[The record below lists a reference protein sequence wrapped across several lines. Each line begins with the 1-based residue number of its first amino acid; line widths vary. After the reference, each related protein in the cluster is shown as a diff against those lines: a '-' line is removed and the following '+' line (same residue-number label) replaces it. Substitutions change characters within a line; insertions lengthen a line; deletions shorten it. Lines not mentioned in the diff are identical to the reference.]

1 MQWKDLCWGFC
12 HLFLITDCIVL
23 SQEKGLI
30 SKLRTYEINEVPSYR
45 KSLLLDKREIVSW
58 VMLTCI
64 FWVSSGH
71 IINSFSCS
79 WHIHLST
86 KDRTMQHH
94 QLEKC
99 SSFIVH
105 FVCAQLIYLFS
116 GADSLDREDS
126 LSNQE
131 QGHTATSIS
140 EAYGVCTAAVKV
152 RAHFKIFHHCRSLPS
167 CNSMK
172 HCILTCK

>member
-1 MQWKDLCWGFC
+1 
-12 HLFLITDCIVL
+12 
-23 SQEKGLI
+23 
-30 SKLRTYEINEVPSYR
+30 LRTYEINEVPSYR
-45 KSLLLDKREIVSW
+45 KSLLLDNREIVSW
-58 VMLTCI
+58 VVLTCI
-64 FWVSSGH
+64 SESVVA
-71 IINSFSCS
+71 IVINSFSCS

-94 QLEKC
+94 QLEKR
-99 SSFIVH
+99 SSVIVH
-105 FVCAQLIYLFS
+105 FACVQLIYLFS
-116 GADSLDREDS
+116 GADSLDNEDS

-131 QGHTATSIS
+131 QGNMATYIS
-140 EAYGVCTAAVKV
+140 EAYGLCTASVKV